1 MDLGDER
8 ALRLDIFDAL
18 RALVEERGGSVTRA
32 DLLDFQAGDFAIQ
45 LIDRNRGIRN
55 PKILASTLSIMSK
68 PDSPYDD
75 AIVGESLFSYSYRE
89 GPIDAGDNVKLRRA
103 ADTQLPLIL
112 LRWIKVGDDIRYLPV
127 FPVYVVADDPAN
139 RRILLA
145 LDESLRDVSDPQHL
159 TETERRYVQ
168 RVTKQRLHQPQ
179 FRSRVLLAYRNRCA
193 VCRLGRAQLL
203 EAAHIIGDKEVHGIA
218 DIPNGLSLCKIH
230 HAAYDQNLMGISP
243 DCRVHIGPALA
254 QADNE
259 GPILKFGLKGMSDVR
274 LTLPDK
280 KSLHPARD
288 RLAERFEQF
297 QKGDIAFPTTGSGS
311 YGLANVDFQKT
322 TPVTIG
328 TNFPLVDFTSADT
341 RSADAK

>member
-1 MDLGDER
+1 MDLEDER
-8 ALRLDIFDAL
+8 ALRLGIFEAL
-18 RALVEERGGSVTRA
+18 KALMEERGGSVTRA
-32 DLLDFQAGDFAIQ
+32 DLLDFRAGMFPIQ

-75 AIVGESLFSYSYRE
+75 AIVSDSLFSYAYRA

-103 ADTQLPLIL
+103 SETQLPLIL

-139 RRILLA
+139 RRVLLA

-230 HAAYDQNLMGISP
+230 HAAYDLNLMGVSP
-243 DCRVHIGPALA
+243 DYRVHIGPALTE
-254 QADNE
+254 ADNE
-259 GPILKFGLKGMSDVR
+259 GPILKFGLKGVSDVQ
-274 LTLPDK
+274 LTLPDRK
-280 KSLHPARD
+280 ALHPAQD

-297 QKGDIAFPTTGSGS
+297 LKCDGVARTSGPGAS
-311 YGLANVDFQKT
+311 RFGNVDVGT
-322 TPVTIG
+322 TETVTLG
-328 TNFPLVDFTSADT
+328 TNFPLVDSASADS
-341 RSADAK
+341 RSVDAK